1 MKKIIIAVAILAAMI
16 PATAKA
22 DCSGFLDCLFGF
34 SARVETRQAAMTER
48 SRIQAQSAEEI
59 AHIQAESDERVRLAD
74 AEVER
79 IKQMRFESERDKDIA
94 IAQANAKAEE
104 YKAMIAGLT
113 SEKVAGIQ
121 SNADTQ
127 IAALQAQ
134 ARIAVEGITQTGQ
147 TERWRVA
154 FEWATVIVG
163 LIIMGA
169 SILYWLRRQGS
180 RVVMVLPDVRRPTPI
195 AADARQL
202 PWYNDSVEIVEVKHA
217 NAVIRKN

>member
-1 MKKIIIAVAILAAMI
+1 MKHLIIVASLVALLW
-16 PATAKA
+16 PATAQA
-22 DCSGFLDCLFGF
+22 SCSGFLDCLLG
-34 SARVETRQAAMTER
+34 MTER
-48 SRIQAQSAEEI
+48 TEVRAQRDVERARIEAQRDAETARIE
-59 AHIQAESDERVRLAD
+59 AEAQERVRLAD

-79 IKQMRFESERDKDIA
+79 VKQLRFESEADRDIA

-134 ARIAVEGITQTGQ
+134 AEIATAGILETGK

-154 FEWATVIVG
+154 FGWATVIISL
-163 LIIMGA
+163 LIIGVAIIVWM
-169 SILYWLRRQGS
+169 RRQGGAIL
-180 RVVMVLPDVRRPTPI
+180 VLPDGRRYTPI
-195 AADARQL
+195 GADARRL
-202 PWYNDSVEIVEVKHA
+202 PWYDESIEIVEVSHA
-217 NAVIRKN
+217 INRKS